1 MKPLSIPSSKRS
13 LKAITRAYPL
23 VEPLMDAQGL
33 TRGSQVFIRIFKQES
48 ELEVWLKGVDSKFK
62 LFKIYPICTYSGKLG
77 PKQRQGDKQS
87 PEGFYYVK
95 PKQLNPWSRFH
106 LSFNLGY
113 PNKFDRAHGRTGDA
127 LMVHGDCVS
136 IGCYAMTDPYIEQIY
151 TLMHQAFEQ
160 GQPFIRVHIFP
171 FKMTEQNLNRYKN
184 HKWHNFWL
192 NLKQG
197 YDWFEAKYTPPN
209 VEVAQKRYVFGD

>member
-95 PKQLNPWSRFH
+95 PKQLNPWSLFH
-106 LSFNLGY
+106 LSFN
-113 PNKFDRAHGRTGDA
+113 
-127 LMVHGDCVS
+127 
-136 IGCYAMTDPYIEQIY
+136 
-151 TLMHQAFEQ
+151 
-160 GQPFIRVHIFP
+160 
-171 FKMTEQNLNRYKN
+171 
-184 HKWHNFWL
+184 
-192 NLKQG
+192 
-197 YDWFEAKYTPPN
+197 
-209 VEVAQKRYVFGD
+209 